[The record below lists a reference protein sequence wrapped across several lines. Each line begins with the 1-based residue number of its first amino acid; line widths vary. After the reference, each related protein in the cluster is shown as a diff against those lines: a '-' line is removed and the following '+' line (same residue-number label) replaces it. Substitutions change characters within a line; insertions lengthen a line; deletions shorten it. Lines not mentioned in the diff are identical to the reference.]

1 MKKII
6 SLFTLGLTALILAA
20 CSGQEANKPADVA
33 TSFLESIQA
42 GDLEKAG
49 TYVSTENASDEFDFT
64 GLNEGTED
72 PATAALVKG
81 ISNNYQ
87 FKNVKEDTIDENNA
101 EVTVEITSLDFAAAM
116 GTAMEDIF
124 GVAFEL
130 AMEDQSE
137 EEYNKA
143 MEEKSNE
150 ILTNAM
156 SSKDAEMVTR
166 NVTLSLSK
174 DDEGK
179 YKIVSDEQ
187 LMEAVLGNA
196 AEVEAMFE
204 GM

>member
-1 MKKII
+1 MKKFL
-6 SLFTLGLTALILAA
+6 SLFTLGLTAFMLTA
-20 CSGQEANKPADVA
+20 CSGQEAKPADVV
-33 TSFLESIQA
+33 TSFLEAIQA

-49 TYVSTENASDEFDFT
+49 TYVSSENGSDEFDFT
-64 GLNEGTED
+64 GLNEGAED
-72 PATAALVKG
+72 PATAALVNG

-87 FKNVKEDTIDENNA
+87 FKNVKENTIDENNA

-116 GTAMEDIF
+116 GTAMEEIF

-130 AMEDQSE
+130 AMEDQTE

-143 MEEKSNE
+143 MEDKSNE
-150 ILTNAM
+150 ILSNTM
-156 SSKDAEMVTR
+156 TSKDAEMVTR
-166 NVTLSLSK
+166 DVTLKLTK

-196 AEVEAMFE
+196 AEVESMFE